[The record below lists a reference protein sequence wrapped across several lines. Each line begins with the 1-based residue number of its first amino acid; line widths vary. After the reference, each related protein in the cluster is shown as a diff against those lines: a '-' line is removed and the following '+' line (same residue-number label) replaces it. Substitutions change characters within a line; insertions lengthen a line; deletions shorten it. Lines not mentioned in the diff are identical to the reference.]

1 MQSTYMES
9 MVIEDRTE
17 SRFSFLYIKFFLELV
32 GYKVLEDRKHELVS
46 TPECSFSR
54 IIFAHEAE
62 LERNDIFLCISDD
75 GQEKIAGH
83 KLLRELSARLALS
96 EEDQESLERLAEEYD
111 QNLFQALYTVTYLY
125 ASRYANYENQE
136 KLKSACKALALKSSE
151 KEEVLLNATYTWRD
165 VYAYLYLVN
174 RTNEGLYKLRACCYR
189 PVYMLEGWVKT
200 LEELTRNYQN
210 TSLLKAELCR
220 NTEVSIR
227 DHLSN
232 YEGLQDSNSYCT
244 RFWARYAI
252 SELLMEIADIK
263 YSEVYG
269 DDECKIRVEYNE
281 PSMKVYE
288 SCLAMKRDEIR
299 IVYKLA
305 LQEERKGLANPQCV
319 EVALKLFSEIES
331 ELSQIPVSQ
340 RTTLEFEYLY
350 KTRLRLGYLYKLKG
364 KYDTLKEMYEMSRKT
379 FEAADTMWAELP
391 KYTLFHDI
399 YGEDADVVKEILEK
413 RHDTRSLTMD
423 IYKTEIDN
431 ILKKM

>member
-1 MQSTYMES
+1 MQSMYMDS

-32 GYKVLEDRKHELVS
+32 GYKVLEDRKHELAS
-46 TPECSFSR
+46 TPECSFRR

-62 LERNDIFLCISDD
+62 LESNDIFLCISDD
-75 GQEKIAGH
+75 GQEKIAEH
-83 KLLRELSARLALS
+83 QLLWKLSARLALS
-96 EEDQESLERLAEEYD
+96 EEDQKSLERLAEEYD
-111 QNLFQALYTVTYLY
+111 KNLFQALYTVTYLY

-136 KLKSACKALALKSSE
+136 KLKSACRALALKSSE
-151 KEEVLLNATYTWRD
+151 KEEVLLNAAYTWRD

-174 RTNEGLYKLRACCYR
+174 RTNEGVYKLRARCYR
-189 PVYMLEGWVKT
+189 PVYMLDDWIKK

-232 YEGLQDSNSYCT
+232 YEGLQNSASYCT
-244 RFWARYAI
+244 RFWARYAK

-269 DDECKIRVEYNE
+269 DDDCKIRVEYNK
-281 PSMKVYE
+281 PSMEVYE
-288 SCLAMKRDEIR
+288 SCLVMKRDEIR

-305 LQEERKGLANPQCV
+305 LQEERKGVAESRYV
-319 EVALKLFSEIES
+319 EEALKQFAKIES

-350 KTRLRLGYLYKLKG
+350 KTRLRQAYLYRLKG
-364 KYDTLKEMYEMSRKT
+364 KYDTSKET
-379 FEAADTMWAELP
+379 FEAADTMWAELS

-399 YGEDADVVKEILEK
+399 YGEETDAVKEMLEK
-413 RHDTRSLTMD
+413 RHGTRSLTME
-423 IYKTEIDN
+423 IYKTEINN